1 MEPHRKILLSVA
13 LSAGLALSGALPAP
27 AAAAPIPAAAPSA
40 ALAAAAP
47 LRAAAPSAALAA
59 AAAPPAALATA
70 PTAPPA
76 AVAAAAAPPAA
87 LTTAPV
93 TAPAALATAPVTAPA
108 ALAAAPPA
116 ASAALAAAAPAVA
129 TTGYKFV
136 DIPGAGVTLKAN
148 VIAPA
153 AAGRHPAVI
162 LPASWGLN
170 DLEYLAQAKKLA
182 EGGYVVVSY
191 TPRGWWAS
199 GGEIDTAGPKDMAD
213 LSKVIDWTLGNTTA
227 DPARV
232 GAAGISYGAGISLL
246 GAAFDKRIRVV
257 AMMSG
262 WTDLVYSLYSDST
275 RHRQSAGLLE
285 LAAALLGN
293 AGPDLSGKLADFK
306 ADRDVPE
313 VMAWARVRSPATYL
327 DRINANAPAV
337 LIANAWGDSFF
348 PPNQLVD
355 FHRQLTGPKRLELRP
370 GDHAIAE
377 LGGVFG
383 FENDVWANVRA
394 WFDQHL
400 AGGTPDARPPVL
412 VRPDNAATETYAD
425 WSSLSTST
433 TRYGLGRIRTLD
445 GTGLLGGAPTTGWS
459 KTLPTD
465 QDTIANGGVVLLTNG
480 VSAFT
485 NQRPSI
491 WLPTVDRGRAGVWA
505 AARPGSVLKIRGI
518 PRLHLSVAQSQGSA
532 VAYLYDL
539 DNLGTARLITHAP
552 VTWSGTTE
560 VDLALSAAAY
570 DVPAGHSL
578 TLVVDTVDPLYY
590 DANDPGRRITVTGG
604 SYLDVPTR

>member
-1 MEPHRKILLSVA
+1 MEPRRKILLSVA
-13 LSAGLALSGALPAP
+13 LTAGLILSNVAPASAHSETASSGA
-27 AAAAPIPAAAPSA
+27 SA
-40 ALAAAAP
+40 H
-47 LRAAAPSAALAA
+47 SE
-59 AAAPPAALATA
+59 TA
-70 PTAPPA
+70 SSR
-76 AVAAAAAPPAA
+76 
-87 LTTAPV
+87 
-93 TAPAALATAPVTAPA
+93 
-108 ALAAAPPA
+108 
-116 ASAALAAAAPAVA
+116 ASAHSGVASASAVA
-129 TTGYKFV
+129 TTGFRFV
-136 DIPGAGVTLKAN
+136 DIPGSGVVLKAN
-148 VIAPA
+148 VIAPKT
-153 AAGRHPAVI
+153 GGPHPAVL

-170 DLEYLAQAKKLA
+170 DLEYLVQARKLA

-191 TPRGWWAS
+191 TPRGWWSS

-213 LSKVIDWTLGNTTA
+213 LSKVVDWTLANTTA

-246 GAAFDKRIRVV
+246 GSAFDNRIRAV

-262 WTDLVYSLYSDST
+262 WTDLVYSLYGDAT

-285 LAAALLGN
+285 LAAELLGN
-293 AGPDLSGKLADFK
+293 PGADLSGKLADFN
-306 ADRDVPE
+306 ANRNVPD

-327 DRINANAPAV
+327 AQINANAPAV

-348 PPNQLVD
+348 PPNQLVE
-355 FHRQLTGPKRLELRP
+355 FYEALTVPKRLELRP

-383 FENDVWANVRA
+383 FENDVWTGVRD

-400 AGGTPDARPPVL
+400 AGAGGGTRPPVL
-412 VRPDNAATETYAD
+412 LGPDNAPTETYAD
-425 WSSLSTST
+425 WPSQSTST

-445 GTGLLGGAPTTGWS
+445 GTGLLGGAPSTGWR

-465 QDTIANGGVVLLTNG
+465 RDTTASGGVVLLTNG
-480 VSAFT
+480 VAAFT

-491 WLPTVDRGRAGVWA
+491 WLPTVDRFRAGVWA
-505 AARPGSVLKIRGI
+505 AARPSTPLKIRGI
-518 PRLHLSVAQSQGSA
+518 PRVHLNLTGSPTQGSL

-539 DNLGTARLITHAP
+539 DTLGTARLITHAP
-552 VTWSGTTE
+552 VTWSAAGE

-578 TLVVDTVDPLYY
+578 TLVIDTVDPLYY
-590 DANDPGRRITVTGG
+590 DSNAPNRGIVITGG

>member
-1 MEPHRKILLSVA
+1 MELRRKIMLSVA
-13 LSAGLALSGALPAP
+13 LATGLVLSGAGPAP
-27 AAAAPIPAAAPSA
+27 VSAAPAPGSA
-40 ALAAAAP
+40 TP
-47 LRAAAPSAALAA
+47 
-59 AAAPPAALATA
+59 
-70 PTAPPA
+70 
-76 AVAAAAAPPAA
+76 AVARFQ
-87 LTTAPV
+87 
-93 TAPAALATAPVTAPA
+93 
-108 ALAAAPPA
+108 
-116 ASAALAAAAPAVA
+116 AVA

-136 DIPGAGVTLKAN
+136 DIPGSGVTLKAN

-153 AAGRHPAVI
+153 AAGRYPAVI
-162 LPASWGLN
+162 FPASWGLN
-170 DLEYLAQAKKLA
+170 DLEYLAQARKFA

-213 LSKVIDWTLGNTTA
+213 LSKVVDWTLANTAA
-227 DPARV
+227 DPARL

-246 GAAFDKRIRVV
+246 GAAFDKRLRVV

-285 LAAALLGN
+285 LAAGLLGN
-293 AGPDLSGKLADFK
+293 PGPELSGKLADFK
-306 ADRDVPE
+306 ANRNVGE
-313 VMAWARVRSPATYL
+313 VMAWARVRSASTYL
-327 DRINANAPAV
+327 SQLNTNAPAV

-355 FHRQLTGPKRLELRP
+355 FYRQLTGPKRLELRP

-377 LGGVFG
+377 LGGIFG
-383 FENDVWANVRA
+383 FQNDVWASVRA

-400 AGGTPDARPPVL
+400 TGASGSGQPVL
-412 VRPDNAATETYAD
+412 VRPENASVESYAD
-425 WSSLSTST
+425 WSALSTST

-445 GTGLLGGAPTTGWS
+445 GTGLLGGAPTTGWT
-459 KTLPTD
+459 KALPTD
-465 QDTIANGGVVLLTNG
+465 KDTTANGGVVLLTNG
-480 VSAFT
+480 ISAFT
-485 NQRPSI
+485 NTRPSV
-491 WLPTVDRGRAGVWA
+491 WLPTVDRSRAGVWA
-505 AARPGSVLKIRGI
+505 SSRPGSTLKIRGI
-518 PRLHLSVAQSQGSA
+518 PRAHLKVSQSEGSA
-532 VAYLYDL
+532 VVYLYDL
-539 DNLGTARLITHAP
+539 DALGTARLITHSP
-552 VTWSGTTE
+552 VAWSGTTE

-590 DANDPGRRITVTGG
+590 DANEPNRQITITGG

>member
-1 MEPHRKILLSVA
+1 MELRRNILLSVA
-13 LSAGLALSGALPAP
+13 VSAGLVLSGVAVTPA
-27 AAAAPIPAAAPSA
+27 SA
-40 ALAAAAP
+40 ARVSAAP
-47 LRAAAPSAALAA
+47 LHAAASSAL
-59 AAAPPAALATA
+59 
-70 PTAPPA
+70 
-76 AVAAAAAPPAA
+76 
-87 LTTAPV
+87 
-93 TAPAALATAPVTAPA
+93 
-108 ALAAAPPA
+108 
-116 ASAALAAAAPAVA
+116 SAAAPALSAAVVA
-129 TTGYKFV
+129 RAAAVPTTGHKFV
-136 DIPGAGVTLKAN
+136 DISGAGVTLKAN

-153 AAGRHPAVI
+153 AAGRYPAVI

-191 TPRGWWAS
+191 TPRGWWSS

-213 LSKVIDWTLGNTTA
+213 LSKVVDWTLANTQA
-227 DPARV
+227 DPARL

-246 GAAFDKRIRVV
+246 GSAFDKRIRVV

-262 WTDLVYSLYSDST
+262 WTDLVYSLYGDST

-293 AGPDLSGKLADFK
+293 AGPDLSGKLSDFK
-306 ADRDVPE
+306 ADRNIAE

-327 DRINANAPAV
+327 PQINANAPAV

-355 FHRQLTGPKRLELRP
+355 FYRQLNGPKRLELRP

-383 FENDVWANVRA
+383 FQNDVWAGVRS
-394 WFDQHL
+394 WFDEHL
-400 AGGTPDARPPVL
+400 TGGAPVSRQPVL
-412 VRPDNAATETYAD
+412 VRPDNAATESYAD
-425 WSSLSTST
+425 WSNLSTST

-459 KTLPTD
+459 KALPTD
-465 QDTIANGGVVLLTNG
+465 KDTIANGGVVLLTNG

-505 AARPGSVLKIRGI
+505 SSRPGQPLKLRGI
-518 PRLHLSVAQSQGSA
+518 PRVHLNVAQSQGSA
-532 VAYLYDL
+532 VVYLYDL
-539 DNLGTARLITHAP
+539 DNLGAARLITHSP
-552 VTWSGTTE
+552 VTWSGTNE

-590 DANDPGRRITVTGG
+590 DSNAPGRQITITGG